1 MAAGCVPRRSRR
13 DGSLL
18 VCVRRVVGRAME
30 AHRKGAVARVVARVG
45 TGRAA
50 RCEVGERGRA
60 AACATGDSEPG
71 ALAAEATAVGGTP
84 GHRR

>member
-1 MAAGCVPRRSRR
+1 MRSRR

-18 VCVRRVVGRAME
+18 VRVRCVVGRAME
-30 AHRKGAVARVVARVG
+30 ARRKGAVARTVARVG

-50 RCEVGERGRA
+50 RCEAGERGRA
-60 AACATGDSEPG
+60 AACATGESEPG
-71 ALAAEATAVGGTP
+71 APATEATAVGGTP